1 MSIKSNFEQNITNQ
15 LERLK
20 EIIST
25 PIKLHANIENVYRI
39 HDSIKKEL
47 DEYTDLSMN
56 QIKKDVFNLSL
67 PLLDNYK
74 KSAINDVKNHVIKEN
89 NNIGSINVNN
99 YLLEFIDSD
108 VYDDLYQNVDL
119 NMDKDK
125 LTNENKKMIK
135 NYMKIKKNIENE
147 YNYLISNIRNYE
159 QNMVNLRQQLLD
171 ECSNKIIPRLYNAHL
186 SYVKKGLEIKKSKL
200 SDDRDIYVDINNV
213 QYPIKEK
220 QTEFFKHMLKKY
232 LDISD

>member
-56 QIKKDVFNLSL
+56 QIKKDVFNLTL

-119 NMDKDK
+119 SMDKDK

-147 YNYLISNIRNYE
+147 YNDLISNIRNYE

-200 SDDRDIYVDINNV
+200 SDSRDIYVDINNV

>member
-56 QIKKDVFNLSL
+56 QIKKDVFNLTL

-99 YLLEFIDSD
+99 YLLEFIESD

-119 NMDKDK
+119 SMDKDK

-147 YNYLISNIRNYE
+147 YNDLISNIRNYE

>member
-56 QIKKDVFNLSL
+56 QIKKDVFNLTL

-74 KSAINDVKNHVIKEN
+74 KSAINDV
-89 NNIGSINVNN
+89 
-99 YLLEFIDSD
+99 
-108 VYDDLYQNVDL
+108 
-119 NMDKDK
+119 
-125 LTNENKKMIK
+125 
-135 NYMKIKKNIENE
+135 
-147 YNYLISNIRNYE
+147 
-159 QNMVNLRQQLLD
+159 
-171 ECSNKIIPRLYNAHL
+171 
-186 SYVKKGLEIKKSKL
+186 
-200 SDDRDIYVDINNV
+200 
-213 QYPIKEK
+213 
-220 QTEFFKHMLKKY
+220 
-232 LDISD
+232 